1 MNSQVDLSGFDFVD
15 FGCSK
20 GGSIMTATKLFPD
33 TRGLGIDIS
42 PSKVAAAKAAGFNA
56 VEADVM
62 KLAAQPRRVRFC
74 ILSHFLEH
82 LPGSRD
88 AFACLRSACIT
99 AREFVYVQQ
108 PWFDADGYLLEH
120 GLKFNWSDWKVHSYH
135 MSSLEMLQ
143 CLRDLRDDGI
153 IRNFAVYG
161 AFPVSDSADRRIHPV
176 DVKRDEQPYDPQ
188 RHPPKPS
195 VTFSV
200 DVFRELRAVAT
211 IEGDPDDIARR
222 FGVHKTLYKV

>member
-1 MNSQVDLSGFDFVD
+1 
-15 FGCSK
+15 
-20 GGSIMTATKLFPD
+20 
-33 TRGLGIDIS
+33 
-42 PSKVAAAKAAGFNA
+42 
-56 VEADVM
+56 
-62 KLAAQPRRVRFC
+62 
-74 ILSHFLEH
+74 
-82 LPGSRD
+82 
-88 AFACLRSACIT
+88 
-99 AREFVYVQQ
+99 
-108 PWFDADGYLLEH
+108 
-120 GLKFNWSDWKVHSYH
+120 